1 MLGAAPTIALAKSKA
16 RRALKILIFG
26 GLGFLALILLVVA
39 LARLLETFAPALS
52 ASDDSITAE
61 KLIYDYNANEI
72 FADRTYTGKII
83 VVRGSVGK
91 INKGSGSGLFGAS
104 VELSDGNADS
114 DWVVLCELAKD
125 QESRAASLRPGNS
138 IKVHGTCHG
147 AVDLFSQVRLKDCV
161 IESSD

>member
-1 MLGAAPTIALAKSKA
+1 M
-16 RRALKILIFG
+16 
-26 GLGFLALILLVVA
+26 A
-39 LARLLETFAPALS
+39 LARQLESSAPAPR

-72 FADRTYTGKII
+72 FADQTYTGKMI

-91 INKGSGSGLFGAS
+91 INKGISDSNLFGDS
-104 VELSDGNADS
+104 VELSDADADS
-114 DWVVLCELAKD
+114 DWVVLCELSKD
-125 QESRAASLRPGNS
+125 QESRAASLRPGDS

-147 AVDLFSQVRLKDCV
+147 VLHLFSSVELKDCV